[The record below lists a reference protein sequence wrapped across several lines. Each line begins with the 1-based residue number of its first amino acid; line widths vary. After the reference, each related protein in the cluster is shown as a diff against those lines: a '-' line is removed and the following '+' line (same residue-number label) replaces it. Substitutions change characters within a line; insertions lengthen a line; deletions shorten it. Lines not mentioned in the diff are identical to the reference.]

1 MPLTHSVDKLHQK
14 FAHRHAPRG
23 PQPRLNLGSR
33 RLEPC
38 GESPD
43 LFTARIAL
51 MPVQPELPEPTTE
64 LWGQVLAAVQVKLET
79 QQAFD
84 TWLKP
89 IVPLNLTPQ
98 LVELEVPNQ
107 FFIDW
112 IHQYHLGPLRQS
124 LREVLGADP
133 EVRFSAR
140 ERTSTTPAPESP
152 TPVALPA
159 PPPAPAAPRGDRT
172 WLDSRLNP
180 RLTFGS
186 FV

>member
-1 MPLTHSVDKLHQK
+1 
-14 FAHRHAPRG
+14 
-23 PQPRLNLGSR
+23 

-38 GESPD
+38 GKVPE
-43 LFTARIAL
+43 LITARIAK
-51 MPVQPELPEPTTE
+51 MAVQPMLPESTTQ
-64 LWGQVLAAVQVKLET
+64 LWGQVLSAVHVKLET

-89 IVPLNLTPQ
+89 IVPLTLTPQ
-98 LVELEVPNQ
+98 IVELEVPNQ

-140 ERTSTTPAPESP
+140 ERTSTT
-152 TPVALPA
+152 
-159 PPPAPAAPRGDRT
+159 
-172 WLDSRLNP
+172 
-180 RLTFGS
+180 
-186 FV
+186 